1 MILVFFTLRF
11 TSHAG
16 QEPDSR
22 YIEAYEW
29 SGRLQG
35 RLNNSGEHLTLK
47 VGCKRIYEYGRSKD
61 GPGHVPTL
69 GNPLLQIM
77 FDIVLAGEDG
87 EQRYRG

>member
-16 QEPDSR
+16 QKPSSR
-22 YIEAYEW
+22 YSEVYKW

-35 RLNNSGEHLTLK
+35 RLDNSGEHLTPE
-47 VGCKRIYEYGRSKD
+47 VGYKMIYEYCRSKD
-61 GPGHVPTL
+61 GPGHVPAM
-69 GNPLLQIM
+69 GYPLLQVM
-77 FDIVLAGEDG
+77 FDIVLDGDDG